1 MLGVPLRLRR
11 FKPNPMNL
19 IWLIPAEGSLDNYEL
34 RIMNEELVE
43 SYLSFFIHDC

>member
-1 MLGVPLRLRR
+1 MLGVLIAE
-11 FKPNPMNL
+11 KVEPNPKNL

-43 SYLSFFIHDC
+43 SYLSFFIHDF